1 VEIHWRNLEEIG
13 DAQREAVE
21 DRLRA
26 LAEGHTDLID
36 VRIAARSTGHHRHG
50 DREVRIACQARGS
63 EIVAARVR
71 PDAGAALDEVVDAF
85 EREVHR
91 LRERRRDQRH
101 EQRHSGPPFLGIVDR
116 VEREQG
122 YGFILT
128 DGGERVY
135 FHRNAVKNGL
145 DFDGL
150 DEGDRVALN
159 IEQGNEGLQATVVCA
174 PPPDA
179 PSP

>member
-1 VEIHWRNLEEIG
+1 VEIHWRNLEEI
-13 DAQREAVE
+13 DERQREAVE
-21 DRLRA
+21 GRLRA
-26 LAEGHTDLID
+26 LADGHTDLID

-85 EREVHR
+85 EREVQR
-91 LRERRRDQRH
+91 LRDRRRDHRQH
-101 EQRHSGPPFLGIVDR
+101 ERLAGPPFLGIVDR
-116 VEREQG
+116 VLRDEG

-128 DGGERVY
+128 DGGEQVY

-145 DFDGL
+145 SFESL

-159 IEQGNEGLQATVVCA
+159 IEQGNQGLQATVVCA
-174 PPPDA
+174 APPDA
-179 PSP
+179 PVP

>member
-1 VEIHWRNLEEIG
+1 VEIHWRNLEEIEE
-13 DAQREAVE
+13 AQREAVE
-21 DRLRA
+21 GRLQA

-71 PDAGAALDEVVDAF
+71 PDAGRALDEAVDAF

-91 LRERRRDQRH
+91 LRDKRRDHRH
-101 EQRHSGPPFLGIVDR
+101 ERLAGPPFLGIVDR
-116 VEREQG
+116 VLRDEG

-128 DGGERVY
+128 DGGEQVY
-135 FHRNAVKNGL
+135 FHRNAVKDGL
-145 DFDGL
+145 SFEDL

-174 PPPDA
+174 APPDA
-179 PSP
+179 PAP